1 MIKGFERYIPCTKE
15 KVEKH
20 KRGKWKKERE
30 ENPMESIV

>member
-1 MIKGFERYIPCTKE
+1 LSVTLSYTKE

-30 ENPMESIV
+30 EDPMESIA